1 MRRCFSLVPALSL
14 ALSSVLGVAPASA
27 QRAPV
32 ACANLKLRPP
42 AHTSIVRAELVPAG
56 TFTPPVPNMFGPPTD
71 YSTLPA
77 FCRVVGSIKP
87 TTDSDVRFELWLPA
101 AGWNGTF
108 LQTGNGGAAGLID
121 YGSMATPLSRGFAFT
136 NTDTGHE
143 GTPDDFSWVVGHPER
158 FTDFAYRAVHELT
171 VVGKALTAE
180 HYGRAPVKAFWEGC
194 STGGRQGLMEAQRY
208 PEDYDAIIAGAPAS
222 NWTPLMALGVLI
234 QRTVSGPD
242 GLSAESLTL
251 LHESALA
258 QCDALDG
265 VKDRVITDPTRCAFT
280 PASIRCAP
288 GVASGCLSAGAVAAA
303 ERIYRGVVTRDGTV
317 RIPGTGPGSEPLW
330 GAYAGPFQIG
340 SNYFRYVVARDPQW
354 TPARF
359 DVDADLARAGQLQ
372 VAAPDAMNPDLGRFF
387 ARGGKLLTYH
397 GTTDGLIPYGNSVN
411 YYESVVAKLG
421 KEKVER
427 SARLYLVPG
436 MDHCFDGEGAF
447 VIDWLRALDEWA
459 KSGTAPDAVPAR
471 HPAQV
476 AARPSGAA
484 PAVASK
490 AFTRPVCPYPKMAKY
505 TGSGDTADASN
516 FACAMP

>member
-121 YGSMATPLSRGFAFT
+121 YGSMATPLSRGFAVT

-280 PASIRCAP
+280 PPASDAP
-288 GVASGCLSAGAVAAA
+288 R
-303 ERIYRGVVTRDGTV
+303 E
-317 RIPGTGPGSEPLW
+317 
-330 GAYAGPFQIG
+330 
-340 SNYFRYVVARDPQW
+340 
-354 TPARF
+354 
-359 DVDADLARAGQLQ
+359 
-372 VAAPDAMNPDLGRFF
+372 
-387 ARGGKLLTYH
+387 
-397 GTTDGLIPYGNSVN
+397 
-411 YYESVVAKLG
+411 
-421 KEKVER
+421 
-427 SARLYLVPG
+427 
-436 MDHCFDGEGAF
+436 
-447 VIDWLRALDEWA
+447 
-459 KSGTAPDAVPAR
+459 
-471 HPAQV
+471 
-476 AARPSGAA
+476 
-484 PAVASK
+484 
-490 AFTRPVCPYPKMAKY
+490 
-505 TGSGDTADASN
+505 
-516 FACAMP
+516 